1 MRYPLKIP
9 FAVVT
14 RFFLLAVGGFLSV
27 NRASAASGPPSF
39 IQVPADRTVFEGE
52 QLTLTVLVDAASAP
66 FALQWFENDQAIAGA
81 TSSTFVLPPVIPS
94 DDGSVFSVTA
104 SNALGKITSSNALLT
119 VRPGIVVSASA
130 NGAVRVALPRGWP

>member
-66 FALQWFENDQAIAGA
+66 FALQWFENDQAIAG
-81 TSSTFVLPPVIPS
+81 FVH
-94 DDGSVFSVTA
+94 GEYAASVLRVEQRIGNGISHQ
-104 SNALGKITSSNALLT
+104 LLNCVAHGT
-119 VRPGIVVSASA
+119 RP
-130 NGAVRVALPRGWP
+130 